1 MNPAD
6 RPAPKIASVLERLR
20 SGMSGLTGAEA
31 SMRLA
36 EHGRNEL
43 QKSEKATPL
52 KILASQF
59 LDFMLILLVVAA
71 IVSFLIG
78 ERLDGFVIMGFVVF
92 NAVLGFIQE
101 YRAER
106 ALEALQSMITPQ
118 ARVVRDGVEQM
129 VDAADLV
136 PGDLLLLAA
145 GDMVQADSMI
155 IEGDLRMDESVLTGE
170 SQPVDR
176 GAAQTVHT
184 GTTVS
189 HGRGTCVVM
198 ETGMRTE
205 FGKIAAMV
213 QTGERETP
221 LQRRMKQL
229 AKYLGIGALV
239 VCTVVF
245 VTGTL
250 QGIAANQMFLASVS
264 LAVAAVPE
272 GLPAV
277 VTITLAIGVQR
288 MVRKN
293 TIMRKLQAVEA
304 LGCAT
309 VICTD
314 KTGTLT
320 ENEMTVRKISVNGA
334 LIEVTGEG
342 YTPSGKFMSGDAEID
357 LPQLILKIG
366 ALCNDSS
373 LARSDTGDWTI
384 LGDPTEGALV
394 VAAEKAGIDKQDL
407 ANMYPRIAEVPFDSD
422 RKFMTTIH
430 EIRDPDGGD
439 VVEEVWAGSTRLVCV
454 KGALDSIL
462 KLCSYIY
469 KDGKVVEMAA
479 DDLNS
484 ISRLHEEMTSDALRV
499 LALAYR
505 LPAEADA
512 NTDTNTNA
520 DANAAE
526 GNHKYERDLVF
537 AGMAGMIDPPRP
549 GVREAIATCREAGI
563 STIMITGDHKE
574 TARAI
579 ALDLGII
586 GAEPVDPANPANP
599 ATPDTGDTLE
609 NSKDPEYL
617 NQIATGEDLDAG
629 SGKNVYVY
637 ARTSPAHK
645 VQIIKTLQDRGNVVA
660 MTGDGVND
668 APALKIADIG
678 IAMGVTGTDVAK
690 EASDMVLTDDNFV
703 SIVHA
708 IEEGRGIYDN
718 IKKFIRFQLS
728 TNVGAILLIFVG
740 LLMGMPLPLAPMQI
754 LFVNL
759 LMDGPPA
766 LSLSMEPYH
775 QTMNRPPRDPREPI
789 ITGDVLK
796 FITGAGLLMFIAT
809 ILVFWYALQMP
820 GSKEDV
826 VTHARTLAFTTFV
839 FFQLFNALNC
849 RSARYPLS
857 RIGFFSNRYLIGAVL
872 LCALLQLC
880 ILYVP
885 FLQLMFGTVAL
896 GLWDWA
902 IVLPVSATIF
912 LGVEGMKIVRTSTRS

>member
-6 RPAPKIASVLERLR
+6 RPAPEIASVLERLR

-31 SMRLA
+31 SRRLA

-43 QKSEKATPL
+43 KKTEKATPL

-59 LDFMLILLVVAA
+59 LDFMLILLIVAA

-78 ERLDGFVIMGFVVF
+78 ERLDGFVITGFVVF

-118 ARVVRDGVEQM
+118 ARVIRDGVEQM
-129 VDAADLV
+129 VEAAQLV

-145 GDMVQADSMI
+145 GDRVQADSVI

-189 HGRGTCVVM
+189 HGRGTCVVT
-198 ETGMRTE
+198 ETGMKTE

-229 AKYLGIGALV
+229 AKYLGIGALII
-239 VCTVVF
+239 CTVVF
-245 VTGTL
+245 VTGTT
-250 QGIAANQMFLASVS
+250 QGIAANEMFLASVS

-293 TIMRKLQAVEA
+293 VIVRKLQAVEA
-304 LGCAT
+304 LGCTT

-342 YTPSGKFMSGDAEID
+342 YTPSGKFMSGETEID
-357 LPQLILKIG
+357 LPQLILNIG

-394 VAAEKAGIDKQDL
+394 VAAAKAGIDKQDL
-407 ANMYPRIAEVPFDSD
+407 ANRYPRIAEVPFDSD

-430 EIRDPDGGD
+430 EIRDPDVGD
-439 VVEEVWAGSTRLVCV
+439 VGDVGDDGGEVWSGSARLVCV

-469 KDGKVVEMAA
+469 KDGRVVEMAA
-479 DDLNS
+479 DDLDS
-484 ISRLHEEMTSDALRV
+484 VSRLHKEMTSDALRV

-505 LPAEADA
+505 RSDEVDAD
-512 NTDTNTNA
+512 TDT
-520 DANAAE
+520 AE
-526 GNHKYERDLVF
+526 DRKHKYEHDLVL

-549 GVREAIATCREAGI
+549 GVREAIATCKEAGI
-563 STIMITGDHKE
+563 TTIMITGDHKE

-586 GAEPVDPANPANP
+586 GIEPADPDNLANPK
-599 ATPDTGDTLE
+599 

-617 NQIATGEDLDAG
+617 KQMATGEDLDAG
-629 SGKNVYVY
+629 SGQDAYVY
-637 ARTSPAHK
+637 ARTSPTHK
-645 VQIIKTLQDRGNVVA
+645 VQIIKALQDQGNVVA

-708 IEEGRGIYDN
+708 VEEGRGIYDN

-740 LLMGMPLPLAPMQI
+740 LLAGMPLPLAPMQI

-789 ITGDVLK
+789 ITKDVLK

-820 GSKEDV
+820 GLKEDV

-849 RSARYPLS
+849 RSERYPLS
-857 RIGFFSNRYLIGAVL
+857 RIGLFSNRYLIGAVL
-872 LCALLQLC
+872 LCASLQLC

-885 FLQLMFGTVAL
+885 FLQLMFDTVAL
-896 GLWDWA
+896 GLWDWV
-902 IVLPVSATIF
+902 IVLSVSATIF
-912 LGVEGMKIVRTSTRS
+912 LVVEGTKMVRTSTRY

>member
-1 MNPAD
+1 MNPSD
-6 RPAPKIASVLERLR
+6 RPAPEIASVLERLR
-20 SGMSGLTGAEA
+20 SGMSGLTGVDA
-31 SMRLA
+31 SGRLA

-43 QKSEKATPL
+43 QKGEKATPL

-71 IVSFLIG
+71 VVSFLIG
-78 ERLDGFVIMGFVVF
+78 ERIDGFVIMGFVVF

-118 ARVVRDGVEQM
+118 ARVVRDGGEQM
-129 VDAADLV
+129 VDAAELV

-145 GDMVQADSMI
+145 GDMVQADGMI

-170 SQPVDR
+170 SQPVSR

-189 HGRGTCVVM
+189 HGRGTCVVT

-245 VTGTL
+245 ITGTL
-250 QGIAANQMFLASVS
+250 QGIAANEMFLASVS

-334 LIEVTGEG
+334 LIDVTGEG
-342 YTPSGKFMSGDAEID
+342 YTPSGKFMSGGAEID
-357 LPQLILKIG
+357 LPQLVLKIG

-373 LARSDTGDWTI
+373 LARSDAGDWTV

-407 ANMYPRIAEVPFDSD
+407 AFRYPRVAEVPFDSD

-430 EIRDPDGGD
+430 EIHDPDGGD
-439 VVEEVWAGSTRLVCV
+439 VGGVGEAVWAGSARLVCV

-469 KDGKVVEMAA
+469 KDGVVVEMTS
-479 DDLNS
+479 DDLDS
-484 ISRLHEEMTSDALRV
+484 ISRRHAEMTSDALRV

-505 LPAEADA
+505 LPDDV
-512 NTDTNTNA
+512 NTTTDTTIDTTTNA
-520 DANAAE
+520 DANTAE
-526 GNHKYERDLVF
+526 DAHEYERDLVF
-537 AGMAGMIDPPRP
+537 AGMTGMIDPPRP

-579 ALDLGII
+579 ATDLGII
-586 GAEPVDPANPANP
+586 GVNP
-599 ATPDTGDTLE
+599 E
-609 NSKDPEYL
+609 NSNDPEYL
-617 NQIATGEDLDAG
+617 KQIATGNDLDAG
-629 SGKNVYVY
+629 YSPDACVY

-645 VQIIKTLQDRGNVVA
+645 VQIIKALQDRGNVVA

-775 QTMNRPPRDPREPI
+775 QTMNRPPRDPQEPI

-809 ILVFWYALQMP
+809 ILVFWYALQIP
-820 GSKEDV
+820 GVAEDV
-826 VTHARTLAFTTFV
+826 EKHARTLAFTTFV

-872 LCALLQLC
+872 MCALLQLC

-885 FLQLMFGTVAL
+885 FLQLMFDTVAL

-912 LGVEGMKIVRTSTRS
+912 LVVEGAKMVRTSARS